1 MSNGK
6 SAAQERT
13 ARVAEAERFLAEL
26 GRGIS
31 PEWRVMAGYAEEATV
46 QTDASGKKV
55 NAGWWPVPWKEGKYV
70 DGSKNCYACIS
81 ASKKTRNPKT
91 GEERYWR
98 GEASF
103 AAGLALMVDD
113 IGDGKGSK
121 GGFTLE
127 YFCGLLQPTAI
138 VETSPGN
145 YQLWYFLEEPE
156 LDMRKF
162 KSFLVGFVGHVLDKG
177 GDNTIKDV
185 SRYGRMP
192 CGVNNK
198 RHSDGTLKYDNG
210 DGKPFNVRITRAD
223 YDVRYTVE
231 HIAAVFG
238 FAIVVPEAGEK
249 REVDDN
255 EWEIDRYWMRRA
267 GKLLEGQGEGASGAV
282 NENMSG
288 KFRIRCPWGE
298 EHTNGD
304 PYGAYFRGPIP
315 GADVDFVFGCGHDTC
330 RKDRPRKWAEFVDKV
345 VMPDIVD
352 RLQEANDN
360 DVYWPKCKGVA
371 RFIYAMKESDYI

>member
-1 MSNGK
+1 
-6 SAAQERT
+6 
-13 ARVAEAERFLAEL
+13 
-26 GRGIS
+26 
-31 PEWRVMAGYAEEATV
+31 MAGYAEEATV

-81 ASKKTRNPKT
+81 ASKKTSNPKT

-121 GGFTLE
+121 GGFTLDE
-127 YFCGLLQPTAI
+127 FCARLQPTAV

-162 KSFLVGFVGHVLDKG
+162 KSFLVGFVNHVLDKG

-198 RHSDGTLKYDNG
+198 RHSDGKLKYADDG
-210 DGKPFNVRITRAD
+210 GKPFNVHLKSAD
-223 YDVRYTVE
+223 YAVRYTVE

-238 FAIVVPEAGEK
+238 FEIVMPVVGE
-249 REVDDN
+249 RT
-255 EWEIDRYWMRRA
+255 EIDQKEMKIDWSWLMDAQKY
-267 GKLLEGQGEGASGAV
+267 LNGQGEGSGGQV
-282 NENMSG
+282 QENMSG
-288 KFRIRCPWGE
+288 KFRIRCPWGD

-304 PYGAYFRGPIP
+304 PYGAYFRGPLD
-315 GADVDFVFGCGHDTC
+315 GHDVDFVFGCGHDTC
-330 RKDRPRKWAEFVDKV
+330 RKDRPRKWSEFVDKI
-345 VMPDIVD
+345 VMPHIEQQ
-352 RLQEANDN
+352 LQDANEN
-360 DVYWPKCKGVA
+360 DLYWPKCKGVA
-371 RFIYAMKESDYI
+371 RFIYAMKDSDYL